1 MTKNPIHLFFLI
13 FLLGSILACSSQKI
27 KEVES
32 GVSVDLAKKRS
43 EQISNILYQI
53 SFDIPNKL
61 TEKITGRV
69 TINFDLAHTEEPVI
83 LDFRESVNSIITVKS
98 NDKTIEYEF
107 KNEHILISDI
117 QKGKNSIKI
126 EFIAGETSLNRN
138 TDFLY
143 SLFVPDR
150 ASTAFPCFD
159 QPDMKA
165 QYELQLSVPL
175 DWVAVSNAPLV
186 DSTQQANSKQYQFD
200 KTEKISTYLF
210 SFVAGKFQTVTQQ
223 KNDRSITLYH
233 RETDSVKI
241 NESLAPIFDLHFNTL
256 EWQENY
262 TNIKM
267 PFKKLDII
275 AIPSFQYGGMEH
287 VGAIL
292 YRASRL
298 FLDKSATQKQQYG
311 RASVISH
318 EVSHLWFGDYV
329 TMQWFDDVWL
339 KEVFAN
345 FFAAKITNPN
355 FPALNHDLSFF
366 SHHYPNAYKV
376 DRSLGANPIQQKL
389 DNLKLAGTM
398 YGNIIYYKAPIVMS
412 KLECIIGEENLQKG
426 ICEYLNRYAYGNAT
440 WDNLIAILDN
450 LTNYDLA
457 KWSEIWIKEDGMPTI
472 SIQTT
477 LTENGI
483 YSQVSLFQ
491 SDPLKKN
498 RLWEQPFEVLYVRND
513 IEKRFH
519 VQLDSTQQSITPLLG
534 LPEADF
540 LLINGNAHGYGN
552 IVLDEKSQKYFLK
565 NAFQISN
572 PLTRGIIYSA
582 LYEAVMNK
590 KLTAMDFIKA
600 SDTFILEEN
609 EIQNIQ
615 LLLDNFRSVYWHF
628 LSQTER
634 LSIIESLESRLIEK
648 ISKSLSQSKKRN
660 YYNAFISIYQSRKQH
675 DALFKVWKFETDFYG
690 LQLNSDNYTSLAME
704 MAMRNYPPESGV
716 LHIQID
722 RIENLD
728 KKEKLR
734 FLMPTMSK
742 DTVVRDQFFAS
753 LASPENRT
761 HEPWVNT
768 AMKCLNHPLRSQHA
782 TKYILPALDMLEE
795 IQETGDIFFPHNW
808 LSSLFF
814 GHQSPEAASVVND
827 FLNQNPNYNPALRLK
842 ILQTSDLLIR
852 AN

>member
-1 MTKNPIHLFFLI
+1 MTKNTIYLFFLI
-13 FLLGSILACSSQKI
+13 FLLGNMIACSSQKI

-32 GVSVDLAKKRS
+32 GVSADLAKMRS

-53 SFDIPNKL
+53 SFDIPNEL
-61 TEKITGRV
+61 TEKITGQV
-69 TINFDLAHTEEPVI
+69 VIQFDLIHTEQPVI
-83 LDFRESVNSIITVKS
+83 LDFRESANSIIAVKS

-107 KNEHILISDI
+107 KNQHIIISDI
-117 QKGKNSIKI
+117 QKGKNSIEI

-165 QYELQLSVPL
+165 QYELQLNTPH

-186 DSTQQANSKQYQFD
+186 DSTQQTNSKQYQFD
-200 KTEKISTYLF
+200 RTEKISTYLF
-210 SFVAGKFQTVTQQ
+210 SFVVGRFQTVTQQ
-223 KNDRSITLYH
+223 KNGRSITLYH
-233 RETDSVKI
+233 RETDSMKR
-241 NESLAPIFDLHFNTL
+241 NASLAPIFDLHFNAL

-275 AIPSFQYGGMEH
+275 AIPSLQYGGMEH

-298 FLDKSATQKQQYG
+298 FLDQSATQKQQYG

-355 FPALNHDLSFF
+355 FPTLNHDLSFF
-366 SHHYPNAYKV
+366 SRHYPNAYKV
-376 DRSLGANPIQQKL
+376 DRSQGANPIQQKL

-398 YGNIIYYKAPIVMS
+398 YGNIIYYKAPIIMS
-412 KLECIIGEENLQKG
+412 KLESIIGEENLQKG
-426 ICEYLNRYAYGNAT
+426 IYEYLTNYAYGNAT
-440 WDNLIAILDN
+440 WDDLIAILDD
-450 LTNYDLA
+450 LTDYDLA
-457 KWSEIWIKEDGMPTI
+457 KWSEIWIKEGGMPTV
-472 SIQTT
+472 SIQTA
-477 LTENGI
+477 LNENGT
-483 YSQVSLFQ
+483 YSQASLHQ
-491 SDPLKKN
+491 SDQLKRY

-513 IEKRFH
+513 IEKRFL
-519 VQLDSTQQSITPLLG
+519 VQLDSEQQSITPLLG
-534 LPEADF
+534 LPEADY
-540 LLINGNAHGYGN
+540 LLINGNARGYGN

-565 NAFQISN
+565 NASQITN
-572 PLTRGIIYSA
+572 PLTRGIVYSA
-582 LYEAVMNK
+582 LYEAVLNK

-600 SDTFILEEN
+600 SDTFILEEA

-615 LLLDNFRSVYWHF
+615 LLLDNLQSVYWHF

-634 LSIIESLESRLIEK
+634 LSIVESLESRLIEK
-648 ISKSLSQSKKRN
+648 TSKSLSQSKKRN
-660 YYNAFISIYQSRKQH
+660 YYNTFISIYQSRKQH
-675 DALFKVWKFETDFYG
+675 DALFKIWKFETDFYG
-690 LQLNSDNYTSLAME
+690 LQLNSDNYTTLALK
-704 MAMRNYPPESGV
+704 MAVRNYPPESGV

-722 RIENLD
+722 RITNLD
-728 KKEKLR
+728 KKERLR
-734 FLMPTMSK
+734 FLMPALSK
-742 DTVVRDQFFAS
+742 DTIVRDQFFTS

-768 AMKCLNHPLRSQHA
+768 AMGYLNHPLRSQHA
-782 TKYILPALDMLEE
+782 TKYILPALMMLEE

-808 LSSLFF
+808 LSNLFS
-814 GHQSPEAASVVND
+814 GHQSPEAAGILTD
-827 FLNQNPNYNPALRLK
+827 FMNQNTNYNPALRLK
-842 ILQTSDLLIR
+842 ILQASDLLIR